1 MIDNIK
7 VCCVQKVIP
16 LAFDESLSY
25 LEMLCAMLDTLN
37 KTIDEV
43 NHMAQVVDNID
54 VNFDEINRKIN
65 LINEELITINNNFN
79 NLSDKVDTNTD
90 NIALLNERITNEI
103 SELDETLR
111 SLINT
116 NFTTLKN
123 YVDAQDFILNE
134 KIENIQIGAI
144 NIYDPTTGILS
155 PLQTVIN
162 NLYTI
167 GNKDGL
173 TAGEFDALE
182 LTASGFDAY
191 NITAYEF
198 DSEGK
203 IILV

>member
-43 NHMAQVVDNID
+43 NHMAEVVDNID

-65 LINEELITINNNFN
+65 LINEELFTINNNFN
-79 NLSDKVDTNTD
+79 NLSDKVNTNTD

-144 NIYDPTTGILS
+144 NVYDPTTGILS

>member
-1 MIDNIK
+1 MINNIK

-25 LEMLCAMLDTLN
+25 LEMLCGMLEKLN
-37 KTIDEV
+37 ETITEV
-43 NHMAQVVDNID
+43 NRMSEIVDNID

-65 LINEELITINNNFN
+65 LINEELVIINENFS
-79 NLSDKVDTNTD
+79 NLSNKVDTNTE
-90 NIALLNERITNEI
+90 NITLLNERITNEI
-103 SELDETLR
+103 NELDETLR

-116 NFTTLKN
+116 NFNTLKN

-134 KIENIQIGAI
+134 KIDNIQIGAI
-144 NIYDPTTGILS
+144 DVYDPTTGILS
-155 PLQTVIN
+155 PLQDVIN
-162 NLYTI
+162 NLYQI

-191 NITAYEF
+191 DITAYEF
-198 DSEGK
+198 DSQGK
-203 IILV
+203 LILV